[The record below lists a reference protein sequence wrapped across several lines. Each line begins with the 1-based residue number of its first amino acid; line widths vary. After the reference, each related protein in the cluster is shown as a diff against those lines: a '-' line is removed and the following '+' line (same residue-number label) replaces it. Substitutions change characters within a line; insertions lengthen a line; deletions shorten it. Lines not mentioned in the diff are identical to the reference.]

1 MYGSLQ
7 TALQALYGTERP
19 PDATDKLLTEHGILL
34 VVSAADRRESAQQFG
49 AIEGMKQDFLEVCRI
64 LEAGGVPYVA
74 IKGLPLAQ
82 LVYEDYAVRG
92 ISDIDV
98 AVPLE
103 RYDDAMRVLRTAG
116 LVHQP
121 WDYLHKTVE
130 IFLCPGH
137 GTYLEV
143 HFTLSTA
150 EGFRGF
156 TAEFWHDQDTI
167 TVYGRSIPIPTLEV
181 NLVYLL
187 LHLARHLQEPRAVWI
202 EDIRRF
208 LLKFGDTLDWNRVVM
223 LAGRHRLANALLLSI
238 TFCDGV
244 FTDYR
249 QAAHFP
255 PEVVAAIRA
264 RQGLSSRLLLRFLRP
279 RLSNRTM
286 TPWSQRLY
294 SFSLVEDWRERFGLL
309 LGFVRRRLPG
319 RS

>member
-7 TALQALYGTERP
+7 TALQALYGAQRP
-19 PDATDKLLTEHGILL
+19 PDATDKLLKDHGILL
-34 VVSAADRRESAQQFG
+34 MAHAADRKESARQFG
-49 AIEGMKQDFLEVCRI
+49 STEAMKQDFLDATRI
-64 LEAGGVPYVA
+64 LESGGVTYVA

-82 LVYEDYAVRG
+82 LLYDDHAARG
-92 ISDIDV
+92 ISDIDL

-103 RYDDAMRVLRTAG
+103 RYDDAMRVLKASG
-116 LVHQP
+116 VVHHP

-130 IFLCPGH
+130 TFVCPGH

-143 HFTLSTA
+143 HFTLSAA

-156 TAEFWHDQDTI
+156 TAEFWQGHDTI
-167 TVYGRSIPIPTLEV
+167 TVDGRPIPIPTREV

-187 LHLARHLQEPRAVWI
+187 LHLARHLEEPRAVWI

-208 LLKFGDTLDWNRVVM
+208 LMRFGATLDWNRVVM
-223 LAGRHRLANALLLSI
+223 LAARHRLANAVLLSI

-244 FTDYR
+244 FKDYNR
-249 QAAHFP
+249 SVRFP

-264 RQGLSSRLLLRFLRP
+264 RQSLSSRLLHRFLQP
-279 RLSNRTM
+279 RLATRTM
-286 TPWSQRLY
+286 TPWSRRVY
-294 SFSLVEDWRERFGLL
+294 SFSLVEDWRERFGLV

-319 RS
+319 HS